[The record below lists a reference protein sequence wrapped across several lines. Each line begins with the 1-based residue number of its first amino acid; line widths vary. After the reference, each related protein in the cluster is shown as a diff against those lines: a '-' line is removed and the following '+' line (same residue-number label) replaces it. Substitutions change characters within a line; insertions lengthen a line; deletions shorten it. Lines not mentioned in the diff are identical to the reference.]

1 MISYIEKKRPY
12 NYRKM
17 SIVDE
22 KLRGSSANS
31 DEIAAKKW
39 KNPLTEIYDKLCR
52 KEKSLLL

>member
-1 MISYIEKKRPY
+1 
-12 NYRKM
+12 M